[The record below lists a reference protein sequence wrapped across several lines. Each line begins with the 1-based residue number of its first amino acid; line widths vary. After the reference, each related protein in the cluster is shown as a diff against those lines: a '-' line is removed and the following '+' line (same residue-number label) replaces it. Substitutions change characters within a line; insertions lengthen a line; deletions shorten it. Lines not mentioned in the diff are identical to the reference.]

1 MTKEDTMDEM
11 RVNRLNARG
20 VFFQAEG
27 GIRDHCVPGVQT
39 CALPISPDWVLD
51 FAQSPEAVMAPHV
64 RASRV
69 LQFGTFE
76 VDLRAGDLR
85 KSGARI
91 RLQEQPFQILTM
103 LLEKPG
109 EVITREELQQKLWP
123 ADTFVDFDD

>member
-1 MTKEDTMDEM
+1 
-11 RVNRLNARG
+11 
-20 VFFQAEG
+20 
-27 GIRDHCVPGVQT
+27 
-39 CALPISPDWVLD
+39 
-51 FAQSPEAVMAPHV
+51 MASHV

-123 ADTFVDFDD
+123 ADTFVDFDDGLNTAIKKLRDTLGDYPRSHPGCHCHQKVARHPG

>member
-1 MTKEDTMDEM
+1 
-11 RVNRLNARG
+11 
-20 VFFQAEG
+20 
-27 GIRDHCVPGVQT
+27 
-39 CALPISPDWVLD
+39 
-51 FAQSPEAVMAPHV
+51 MAPHV

-109 EVITREELQQKLWP
+109 EVITREELQQKLSISTT
-123 ADTFVDFDD
+123 A